1 MLSAETAE
9 LLADG
14 VTADEEAIPAEGQK
28 EHAWHAHLGLG
39 WRADVSSRDS
49 SWAVA
54 GSYAERAARRAELG
68 RARTTRSRGCQRRG
82 RTTRSKPDAPRRQP
96 CATCSPVGEP
106 VGAVAAGAEMAT
118 AAAAAA
124 AAATASTAAEVVEVE
139 RGRRRLRAGAC
150 RRGRGRPQRQR
161 LARCGAPIWG
171 MAWGV
176 STTCHGQ
183 VSIGKLRVVDS
194 SLLWSLTPSAHSS
207 KTLAPPLAP
216 VTGEAI
222 RPTTDAPRAPA
233 TDTFRPKSTSKVAA
247 SRHSRTHMR
256 AIPFEPWLAI
266 RVGRPR

>member
-1 MLSAETAE
+1 MGAGDYG
-9 LLADG
+9 LALVD
-14 VTADEEAIPAEGQK
+14 
-28 EHAWHAHLGLG
+28 
-39 WRADVSSRDS
+39 
-49 SWAVA
+49 AVA
-54 GSYAERAARRAELG
+54 VDLKDKGLL
-68 RARTTRSRGCQRRG
+68 
-82 RTTRSKPDAPRRQP
+82 
-96 CATCSPVGEP
+96 
-106 VGAVAAGAEMAT
+106 GAV
-118 AAAAAA
+118 
-124 AAATASTAAEVVEVE
+124 
-139 RGRRRLRAGAC
+139 RL
-150 RRGRGRPQRQR
+150 
-161 LARCGAPIWG
+161 LWG

>member
-161 LARCGAPIWG
+161 LARCGAPMGHG
-171 MAWGV
+171 MGCLNDVPRAGLDWQVACGRLLTALVPHSLSPQLKDAGSALGAGDGRGDPADYRRPASAGHGHV
-176 STTCHGQ
+176 SPEIDEQG
-183 VSIGKLRVVDS
+183 GR
-194 SLLWSLTPSAHSS
+194 
-207 KTLAPPLAP
+207 LAPLSYPYEGDPL
-216 VTGEAI
+216 
-222 RPTTDAPRAPA
+222 
-233 TDTFRPKSTSKVAA
+233 
-247 SRHSRTHMR
+247 
-256 AIPFEPWLAI
+256 
-266 RVGRPR
+266 